1 MFESLT
7 DKLNGVF
14 GKLRKRGRL
23 TEDDIKAALREV
35 KLALLE
41 ADVHFK
47 VVKDFIEV
55 VRERCVGAEVLEKL
69 GAAETVVKIVD
80 EELTKLLAGDG
91 TKPSTLQLNPKGITV
106 YMMVGLQ
113 GSGKTTTSAKIAN
126 MLRKKGMHR
135 PLLVAADVYRPA
147 AIQQLQTLGKSLNIP
162 VFSLGDQV
170 SPVDIAKSAMDEAK
184 TRGNDVVILDTAGR
198 LHIDDVLVKEIQDI
212 EQAVQPTEILLVV
225 DAMTGQDAITVAQ
238 HFSDAVGITGLVM
251 TKLDGDARGG
261 AAISMRA
268 VTGVP
273 IKFAGM
279 GEKLDQIEAFHADRM
294 AGRILGMGDVLS
306 LIEKV
311 EAEMDEEKA
320 IAMEKKLREAR
331 FDFEDFLDQLQQ
343 MKKLGPLDQI
353 MKMIPGMGAKMKDM
367 PAPSEKDLGRVEAII
382 RSMTIKERR
391 NPDLLNGSR
400 KRRIAMGSGTNVE
413 EVNRLIKQFQQ
424 MRQMIKGFAGM
435 DKAMQARKSKKGK
448 KGIKPVRTPFKR

>member
-7 DKLNGVF
+7 EKLNNVF
-14 GKLRKRGRL
+14 GKLRGRGRL
-23 TEDDIKAALREV
+23 TEDDIKVALREV

-55 VRERCVGAEVLEKL
+55 VRERAVGAEVLERL

-91 TKPSTLQLNPKGITV
+91 TLPSTLQFAPKGVTTL
-106 YMMVGLQ
+106 MLVGLQ
-113 GSGKTTTSAKIAN
+113 GSGKTTTAAKIAQ
-126 MLRKKGMHR
+126 MLRKKGSNR

-147 AIQQLQTLGKSLNIP
+147 AIQQLQTLGKSLGIP

-170 SPVDIAKSAMDEAK
+170 DPVEIATKALEEA
-184 TRGNDVVILDTAGR
+184 TARGNDVVILDTAGR
-198 LHIDDVLVKEIQDI
+198 LHIDEVLVGEIQRI
-212 EQAVQPTEILLVV
+212 EAAVQPNEVLLVV
-225 DAMTGQDAITVAQ
+225 DAMTGQDAVTVAK
-238 HFSDAVGITGLVM
+238 HFHDSVGITGLVM

-273 IKFAGM
+273 IKLAGP
-279 GEKLDQIEAFHADRM
+279 GEKLDQIEPFHPERM

-311 EAEMDEEKA
+311 ESELDQEKA
-320 IAMEKKLREAR
+320 LAMEKKLREAR
-331 FDFEDFLDQLQQ
+331 FDFEDFLDQMQQ
-343 MKKLGPLDQI
+343 IKKLGPLEQI
-353 MKMIPGMGAKMKDM
+353 MGMIPGLGAQMKDL
-367 PAPSEKDLGRVEAII
+367 PKPNEKDMARVEAII
-382 RSMTIKERR
+382 QSMTLKERR

-400 KRRIAMGSGTNVE
+400 KRRIAMGSGTTVE

-435 DKAMQARKSKKGK
+435 EKAMQARKGK
-448 KGIKPVRTPFKR
+448 KGRKGTKPVRLPFGR

>member
-7 DKLNGVF
+7 EKLNNVF
-14 GKLRKRGRL
+14 GKLRGRGRL

-55 VRERCVGAEVLEKL
+55 VRTRAVGAEVLERL

-91 TKPSTLQLNPKGITV
+91 ALPSTLQINGPGIATV
-106 YMMVGLQ
+106 MLVGLQ
-113 GSGKTTTSAKIAN
+113 GSGKTTTAAKIAHL
-126 MLRKKGMHR
+126 MRKKNSRR
-135 PLLVAADVYRPA
+135 PLLAAADVYRPA

-162 VFSLGDQV
+162 VFSLGDKAD
-170 SPVDIAKSAMDEAK
+170 PVEIATRALEEAK
-184 TRGNDVVILDTAGR
+184 ARGNDLVILDTAGR
-198 LHIDDVLVKEIQDI
+198 LHIDDVLVGEIQRI
-212 EQAVQPTEILLVV
+212 EKAVQPNEILLVV
-225 DAMTGQDAITVAQ
+225 DAMTGQDAVTVAK
-238 HFSDAVGITGLVM
+238 HFHEAVGVTGLVM

-273 IKFAGM
+273 IKFAGV
-279 GEKLDQIEAFHADRM
+279 GEKLDQIEPFHPERM
-294 AGRILGMGDVLS
+294 AGRILGMGDVLT

-320 IAMEKKLREAR
+320 IAMEKKLREAS
-331 FDFEDFLDQLQQ
+331 FDFEDFLDQMQQ
-343 MKKLGPLDQI
+343 IKKLGPLEQI
-353 MKMIPGMGAKMKDM
+353 MGMIPGLGAQMKDL
-367 PAPSEKDLGRVEAII
+367 PKPNEKDMARVEAII
-382 RSMTIKERR
+382 QSMTLKERQT
-391 NPDLLNGSR
+391 PEILNGSR
-400 KRRIAMGSGTNVE
+400 KRRIAMGSGTSVE

-435 DKAMQARKSKKGK
+435 EKSMQARKGKKGK
-448 KGIKPVRTPFKR
+448 KGGKPMRLPFKR

>member
-7 DKLNGVF
+7 EKLTGVF
-14 GKLRKRGRL
+14 GKLRGRGRL
-23 TEDDIKAALREV
+23 TEDDIKSALREV

-41 ADVHFK
+41 ADVHFR
-47 VVKDFIEV
+47 VVKDFVEV
-55 VRERCVGAEVLEKL
+55 VRERAVGAEVLERL

-91 TKPSTLQLNPKGITV
+91 SCPSTLRMADKGATV
-106 YMMVGLQ
+106 IMLVGLQ
-113 GSGKTTTSAKIAN
+113 GSGKTTTAAKIAQ
-126 MLRKKGMHR
+126 MLRKKGGHR

-162 VFSLGDQV
+162 VFSQGDQV
-170 SPVDIAKSAMDEAK
+170 SPVEIAQKALEEAAA
-184 TRGNDVVILDTAGR
+184 RANDVVILDTAGR
-198 LHIDDVLVKEIQDI
+198 LHIDDTLVGEIQRI
-212 EQAVQPTEILLVV
+212 EDAVHPHETLLVV
-225 DAMTGQDAITVAQ
+225 DAMTGQDAVTVAR
-238 HFSDAVGITGLVM
+238 HFNDAVGITGLVM

-273 IKFAGM
+273 IKLAGV
-279 GEKLDQIEAFHADRM
+279 GEKLDQIEPFHPERM

-311 EAEMDEEKA
+311 ESELDQEKA
-320 IAMEKKLREAR
+320 LAMEKRLREAR
-331 FDFEDFLDQLQQ
+331 FNFEDFLDQMQQ
-343 MKKLGPLDQI
+343 IRKLGPLEQI
-353 MKMIPGMGAKMKDM
+353 MGMLPGIGAQMKGLPRPD
-367 PAPSEKDLGRVEAII
+367 ERDLARVEAII
-382 RSMTIKERR
+382 YSMTPKERR

-400 KRRIAMGSGTNVE
+400 KRRIAMGSGTTVE
-413 EVNRLIKQFQQ
+413 EVNRLVKQFNQ

-435 DKAMQARKSKKGK
+435 EKAMAAKKGK
-448 KGIKPVRTPFKR
+448 KGRKGHMPRLPFGR

>member
-23 TEDDIKAALREV
+23 TEDDIKTALREV

-47 VVKDFIEV
+47 VVKDFVEV
-55 VRERCVGAEVLEKL
+55 VRARCVGAEVLEKL
-69 GAAETVVKIVD
+69 GAVETVVKIVD
-80 EELTKLLAGDG
+80 EELTRLLEGDG
-91 TKPSTLQLNPKGITV
+91 VRPSALQTNPKGITV

-135 PLLVAADVYRPA
+135 PLLAAADIYRPA
-147 AIQQLQTLGKSLNIP
+147 AIQQLQTLGKSLGVP
-162 VFSLGDQV
+162 VFSMGDKV
-170 SPVDIAKSAMDEAK
+170 DPVDIARGALEEAK
-184 TRGNDVVILDTAGR
+184 ARGNDVVILDTAGR
-198 LHIDDVLVKEIQDI
+198 LHIDDVLVKEIQRI

-273 IKFAGM
+273 IKLAGM

-311 EAEMDEEKA
+311 ESEMDQEKA

-331 FDFEDFLDQLQQ
+331 FDLEDFLDQLQQ

-353 MKMIPGMGAKMKDM
+353 IGMIPGLGAKVKDL
-367 PAPSEKDLGRVEAII
+367 PTPSEKDLGRVEAII
-382 RSMTIKERR
+382 RSMTLKERR
-391 NPDLLNGSR
+391 DPDLLNGSR
-400 KRRIAMGSGTNVE
+400 KRRIAMGSGTTVE
-413 EVNRLIKQFQQ
+413 DVNRLMKQFQQ

-435 DKAMQARKSKKGK
+435 EKAMQSRKSKKGK
-448 KGIKPVRTPFKR
+448 KGGKPLRMPFGR

>member
-7 DKLNGVF
+7 EKLNGVF
-14 GKLRKRGRL
+14 GKLRSRGRL
-23 TEDDIKAALREV
+23 SEDDIKGALREV

-55 VRERCVGAEVLEKL
+55 VRERCVGAEVLERL

-91 TKPSTLQLNPKGITV
+91 SQPSTLQLEGRTPAV
-106 YMMVGLQ
+106 FMLVGLQ
-113 GSGKTTTSAKIAN
+113 GSGKTTTAAKIAA
-126 MLRKKGMHR
+126 MLRKKGAHR
-135 PLLVAADVYRPA
+135 PLLVACDVYRPA
-147 AIQQLQTLGKSLNIP
+147 AIQQLQTLGKSLSIP

-170 SPVDIAKSAMDEAK
+170 NPVDIAVASLEEAK
-184 TRGNDVVILDTAGR
+184 ARGNDLVILDTAGR
-198 LHIDDVLVKEIQDI
+198 LHIDEVLVQEIQRI
-212 EQAVQPTEILLVV
+212 EQAVQPNEVLLVV
-225 DAMTGQDAITVAQ
+225 DAMTGQDAVTVAK
-238 HFSDAVGITGLVM
+238 HFHEAMHITGLVM

-273 IKFAGM
+273 IKLAGI
-279 GEKLDQIEAFHADRM
+279 GEKLDQIEAFHPERM

-311 EAEMDEEKA
+311 ESEMDHEKA
-320 IAMEKKLREAR
+320 LAMEKKLREAR
-331 FDFEDFLDQLQQ
+331 FDFEDYLDQLQQ
-343 MKKLGPLDQI
+343 VKKLGPIENIL
-353 MKMIPGMGAKMKDM
+353 KMLPGMSAQMKDVQVD
-367 PAPSEKDLGRVEAII
+367 EKQLVRIEAII
-382 RSMTIKERR
+382 QSMTKKERR

-400 KRRIAMGSGTNVE
+400 KRRIAMGSGSSVE
-413 EVNRLIKQFQQ
+413 EVNRLLKQFEQ

-435 DKAMQARKSKKGK
+435 EKQLKGK
-448 KGIKPVRTPFKR
+448 GKRGRKLPNMPFGR

>member
-7 DKLNGVF
+7 EKLNNVF
-14 GKLRKRGRL
+14 GKLRGRGRL

-55 VRERCVGAEVLEKL
+55 VRERAVGAEVLERL

-80 EELTKLLAGDG
+80 EELSKLLAGDG
-91 TKPSTLQLNPKGITV
+91 QMPSTLQIEGQGIATILL
-106 YMMVGLQ
+106 VGLQ
-113 GSGKTTTSAKIAN
+113 GSGKTTTAAKIAN
-126 MLRKKGMHR
+126 MLRKKGTHR

-147 AIQQLQTLGKSLNIP
+147 AIQQLQTLGKSLGIP

-170 SPVDIAKSAMDEAK
+170 DPVEIATRAMDEAK
-184 TRGNDVVILDTAGR
+184 ARGNDVVIVDTAGR
-198 LHIDDVLVKEIQDI
+198 LHIDEVLVKEIQRI
-212 EQAVQPTEILLVV
+212 EDAVHPNEVLLVV
-225 DAMTGQDAITVAQ
+225 DAMTGQDAVTVAK
-238 HFSDAVGITGLVM
+238 HFHEAVGVTGLVM

-273 IKFAGM
+273 IKLAGV
-279 GEKLDQIEAFHADRM
+279 GEKLGQIEAFHPERM

-311 EAEMDEEKA
+311 EEEMDQEKA

-331 FDFEDFLDQLQQ
+331 FDFEDFLDQMQQ
-343 MKKLGPLDQI
+343 IKKLGPLDQL
-353 MKMIPGMGAKMKDM
+353 MGMIPGLGAQMKDL
-367 PAPSEKDLGRVEAII
+367 PKPNEKDLARVEAII
-382 RSMTIKERR
+382 QSMTLKERR
-391 NPDLLNGSR
+391 SPDILNGSR
-400 KRRIAMGSGTNVE
+400 KRRIAMGSGATVE

-424 MRQMIKGFAGM
+424 MRQALKGFAGM
-435 DKAMQARKSKKGK
+435 EKAMQVRKGKKGK
-448 KGIKPVRTPFKR
+448 KGGKPLRLPFGR